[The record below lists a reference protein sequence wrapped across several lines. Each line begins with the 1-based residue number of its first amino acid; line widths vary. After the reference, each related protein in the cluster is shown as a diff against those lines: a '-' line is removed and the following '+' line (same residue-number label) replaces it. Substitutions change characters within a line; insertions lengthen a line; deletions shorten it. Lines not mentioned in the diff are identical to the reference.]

1 MGFTSDARLTALAHL
16 VGVRCGTL
24 DGTTRAA
31 SGETD
36 YRFRMRAG
44 HTLRQETTAEL
55 I

>member
-1 MGFTSDARLTALAHL
+1 MGFASDARLI
-16 VGVRCGTL
+16 GVRGGTL
-24 DGTTRAA
+24 DGTIRAA

-36 YRFRMRAG
+36 YRFRVRAG